1 LTWNG
6 RPRMKQLELKRSK
19 LFKCNS
25 NENKDVHQMAS
36 HHLNQTKMEIRRKT
50 KKIKRNKNIKEKIEI
65 ITMILMKKINNFLI
79 N

>member
-1 LTWNG
+1 
-6 RPRMKQLELKRSK
+6 
-19 LFKCNS
+19 
-25 NENKDVHQMAS
+25 MAS